1 MKKPTEE
8 QIDRAETLLNGF
20 GLTNRALRQRI
31 AEAAPFLQMPWEPP
45 TKEETERIRD
55 LRITVLSERGNT
67 TGTEDERDAIADFVE
82 RRNADL
88 LPKPVDPRLEKIRG
102 LCKEWLS
109 NTRDHSGEQLTEDIL
124 AALVEVKI

>member
-55 LRITVLSERGNT
+55 LRITV
-67 TGTEDERDAIADFVE
+67 ERDAIADFVE

-88 LPKPVDPRLEKIRG
+88 LPKPVDPRREKIRG

-109 NTRDHSGEQLTEDIL
+109 NTRDQGGEQLTEDIL